1 MSVGVGVMVWM
12 GVGEGAGEGVS
23 HSVGCEDNRFGGVV
37 QIFRI
42 QQTAF

>member
-1 MSVGVGVMVWM
+1 MGVSVGVMVWM
-12 GVGEGAGEGVS
+12 GAGEGVS

-42 QQTAF
+42 KQTAF